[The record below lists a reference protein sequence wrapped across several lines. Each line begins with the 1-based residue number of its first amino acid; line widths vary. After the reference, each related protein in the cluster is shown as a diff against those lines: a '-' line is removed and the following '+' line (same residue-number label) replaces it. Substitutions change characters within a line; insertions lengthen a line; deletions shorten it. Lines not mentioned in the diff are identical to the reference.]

1 MSMHIPYTQCIYIHY
16 KIDIVGKS
24 EMFVV
29 LPHPLK
35 CFPSI
40 IVVSLGQTFREREGL
55 VTIASIPWTVP
66 ECWCDRKSVY

>member
-1 MSMHIPYTQCIYIHY
+1 MNENENDHAHTIHIHY

-40 IVVSLGQTFREREGL
+40 IVVQTFREREGL
-55 VTIASIPWTVP
+55 VTIASIPWTAP
-66 ECWCDRKSVY
+66 ECWRDRKSVY